1 MSKTI
6 PGVPESLT
14 REQFTSLFTAVGIK
28 PEDTKE
34 LVFRPGGI
42 YATVYE
48 RTPEGRRLLHEDG
61 SGCVTHEIFIPVI
74 DEKQG
79 A

>member
-28 PEDTKE
+28 PEDTAE
-34 LVFRPGGI
+34 LSFRCDGI
-42 YATVYE
+42 YATVFE
-48 RTPEGRRLLHEDG
+48 RTPEGGRMLHEDG
-61 SGCVTHEIFIPVI
+61 SGYVKHEIFIPVI
-74 DEKQG
+74 DKK
-79 A
+79 

>member
-6 PGVPESLT
+6 PGVPESMT

-28 PEDTKE
+28 PEDTTE
-34 LVFRPGGI
+34 LSFRSDGI
-42 YATVYE
+42 YATVFE
-48 RTPEGRRLLHEDG
+48 RTPEGGRMLHEDG
-61 SGCVTHEIFIPVI
+61 SGYVKHEIFIPVI
-74 DEKQG
+74 DKKQG